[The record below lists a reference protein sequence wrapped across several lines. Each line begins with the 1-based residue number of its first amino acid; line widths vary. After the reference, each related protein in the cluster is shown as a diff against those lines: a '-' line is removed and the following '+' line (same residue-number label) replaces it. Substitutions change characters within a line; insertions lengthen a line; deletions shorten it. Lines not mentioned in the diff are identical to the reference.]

1 MSDATLRDVKVP
13 LSVVIGEAEISV
25 AELAAVAEG
34 SIIQLKSIAGEPVD
48 LLVAG
53 QPIAKGEV
61 VVIDENFGIRVTRF
75 LDARGGH
82 E

>member
-1 MSDATLRDVKVP
+1 MNGKTLSEVKVP
-13 LSVVIGEAEISV
+13 LQVVLGETEVSV
-25 AELAAVAEG
+25 AELASMGEG
-34 SIIQLKSIAGEPVD
+34 SIIELRSIAGEPVD

-53 QPIAKGEV
+53 QTIAKGEV

-75 LDARGGH
+75 LEARGDH

>member
-1 MSDATLRDVKVP
+1 MSDTTLRDVKVP
-13 LSVVIGEAEISV
+13 LSVVIGETEISV
-25 AELAAVAEG
+25 AELAAMGEG
-34 SIIQLKSIAGEPVD
+34 SIVQLKSIAGEPVD

-61 VVIDENFGIRVTRF
+61 VIIDENFGIRVTRF
-75 LDARGGH
+75 LDPRGGH